1 MVKEYSPFTPGVP
14 VPLEFFVGRA
24 QEISQ
29 FVEGIKRSIELGR
42 AERFFVLGER
52 GIGKSSICRFVQW
65 VGERDQQIL
74 GLHVFNGGVN
84 SLEEMVRRIFERL
97 LRESLDKP
105 WYAKVKNFLGNHI
118 RQLDIFG
125 LSVEFSASQHDL
137 SRAVNDF
144 VPSLRNLLK
153 QLQSE
158 KKGILIILDD
168 INGLTSSPQ
177 FANWFKSTVDEI
189 ATSSDP
195 LPVTFALVGLPE
207 RRNQLIGLQPS
218 LNRVF
223 ELIEI
228 KRFSEDETRD
238 FFQRTFSKVN
248 VGINEEPLNLL
259 CRFSGGYPVFMHELG
274 DVVFKADTDSHID
287 RKDALHGIL
296 RAAEVIG
303 AKYVEPQVTAAI
315 RSEKYQGILKKIAQ
329 EPFEH
334 RFVRKDVVSRL
345 NSLESRVF
353 DNFLRRMEKLGAIRK
368 DKERGPGSYEF
379 TNEIY
384 HLFFWLQA
392 SAQSQK

>member
-29 FVEGIKRSIELGR
+29 FIDGIKRSIALGR
-42 AERFFVLGER
+42 AERFFILGER

-65 VGERDQQIL
+65 VAERDQQIL
-74 GLHVFNGGVN
+74 GLHVFNGGVD

-105 WYAKVKNFLGNHI
+105 WHAKIKNFLGNHI
-118 RQLDIFG
+118 KQLDIFG
-125 LSVEFSASQHDL
+125 LSVEFSASERDL
-137 SRAVNDF
+137 TRAVNDF
-144 VPSLRNLLK
+144 VPSLRNLLG
-153 QLQSE
+153 QLKGE
-158 KKGILIILDD
+158 KNGIFIILDD
-168 INGLTSSPQ
+168 INGLASSTQ

-207 RRNQLIGLQPS
+207 RRNQLISAQPS

-228 KRFSEDETRD
+228 RRFNEGETKD

-248 VGINEEPLNLL
+248 AEINEEALGLL

-274 DVVFKADTDSHID
+274 DAVFKADTDARID
-287 RKDALHGIL
+287 RKDALSGIL

-303 AKYVEPQVTAAI
+303 AKYVEPQITTAI

-329 EPFEH
+329 DPFEH
-334 RFVRKDVVSRL
+334 RFIRKDAVSRL
-345 NSLESRVF
+345 TSSEAQVF

-379 TNEIY
+379 TSEIY
-384 HLFFWLQA
+384 YLFFWLQT

>member
-24 QEISQ
+24 HEISQ
-29 FVEGIKRSIELGR
+29 FIEGIKRSIALGR
-42 AERFFVLGER
+42 AERFFILGER

-65 VGERDQQIL
+65 IAERDQQIL
-74 GLHVFNGGVN
+74 GLHVFNGGVD

-105 WYAKVKNFLGNHI
+105 WHAKVKNFLGNHI
-118 RQLDIFG
+118 KQLDIFG
-125 LSVEFSASQHDL
+125 LAVEFSASERDL
-137 SRAVNDF
+137 TRAVNDF
-144 VPSLRNLLK
+144 VPSLHNLLK
-153 QLQSE
+153 QLE
-158 KKGILIILDD
+158 GAKKGILIILDD
-168 INGLTSSPQ
+168 INGLASSPR

-207 RRNQLIGLQPS
+207 RRNQLIGTQPS

-228 KRFSEDETRD
+228 RRFNEDETRD
-238 FFQRTFSKVN
+238 FFRMAFSKVN
-248 VGINEEPLNLL
+248 VEINEEALNLL

-274 DVVFKADTDSHID
+274 DGVFKADIDSRID
-287 RKDALHGIL
+287 RQDALLGIL
-296 RAAEVIG
+296 RGAEVIG
-303 AKYVEPQVTAAI
+303 AKYVEPQITDAI
-315 RSEKYQGILKKIAQ
+315 RSEKYQGILKRIAK

-334 RFVRKDVVSRL
+334 RFTRKEVVSLL
-345 NSLESRVF
+345 NSSEAQVF

-379 TNEIY
+379 TSEIHY
-384 HLFFWLQA
+384 LFFWLQA
-392 SAQSQK
+392 SAQSQR

>member
-24 QEISQ
+24 QEIRQ
-29 FVEGIKRSIELGR
+29 FVDGIRRSIALGR
-42 AERFFVLGER
+42 AERFFIIGER
-52 GIGKSSICRFVQW
+52 GIGKSSICRFAQW
-65 VGERDQQIL
+65 VAEKEHQIL

-105 WYAKVKNFLGNHI
+105 WYAKVRNFLGNHI

-125 LSVEFSASQHDL
+125 LSVEFSASEKDL

-144 VPSLRNLLK
+144 VPSLHNLLK
-153 QLQSE
+153 QLQGE

-168 INGLTSSPQ
+168 INGLASSLQ

-189 ATSSDP
+189 AISNDP
-195 LPVTFALVGLPE
+195 LPVAFALVGLPE
-207 RRNQLIGLQPS
+207 RRNQLISLQPS

-228 KRFSEDETRD
+228 QRFNEDETRD
-238 FFQRTFSKVN
+238 FFKRTFSKVN
-248 VGINEEPLNLL
+248 VEINEEALNLL
-259 CRFSGGYPVFMHELG
+259 WRFSGGYPVFMHELG
-274 DVVFKADTDSHID
+274 DGVFKADTDNRID
-287 RKDALHGIL
+287 RQDALLGIL
-296 RAAEVIG
+296 RGAEVIG
-303 AKYVEPQVTAAI
+303 AKYVEPQITAAI
-315 RSEKYQGILKKIAQ
+315 RSEKYQGILKKIAN

-334 RFVRKDVVSRL
+334 RFTRKDAVFRL
-345 NSLESRVF
+345 NSSEARVF
-353 DNFLRRMEKLGAIRK
+353 DNFLRRMEKLGAIQK

-379 TNEIY
+379 TSEIHY
-384 HLFFWLQA
+384 LFFWLQT
-392 SAQSQK
+392 SVQSQ

>member
-24 QEISQ
+24 EEITQ
-29 FVEGIKRSIELGR
+29 FVEGIKRSIALGR
-42 AERFFVLGER
+42 AERFFIIGER

-65 VGERDQQIL
+65 VAERDQQIL
-74 GLHVFNGGVN
+74 GLHVFNGGVD

-105 WYAKVKNFLGNHI
+105 WHAKIKNFLGNHI
-118 RQLDIFG
+118 KQLDIFG
-125 LSVEFSASQHDL
+125 LSVEFSASERDL

-144 VPSLRNLLK
+144 VPSLRNLLG
-153 QLQSE
+153 QLKGE

-168 INGLTSSPQ
+168 INGLASSAQ

-189 ATSSDP
+189 ATTSDP
-195 LPVTFALVGLPE
+195 LPVTFVLVGLPE
-207 RRNQLIGLQPS
+207 RRNQLVSLQPS

-228 KRFSEDETRD
+228 RRFSQQETRD
-238 FFQRTFSKVN
+238 FFQRTFSKVS
-248 VGINEEPLNLL
+248 VEINEEALTLL
-259 CRFSGGYPVFMHELG
+259 CRYSGGYPVFMHELG
-274 DVVFKADTDSHID
+274 DAVFKADTDNHID
-287 RKDALHGIL
+287 RKDAVAGIF

-303 AKYVEPQVTAAI
+303 VKYVEPQITAAI
-315 RSEKYQGILKKIAQ
+315 RSEKYQGILKKLAR

-334 RFVRKDVVSRL
+334 RFIRKDIVSQL
-345 NSLESRVF
+345 TATEAKVF
-353 DNFLRRMEKLGAIRK
+353 DNFLRRMEGLGAIRK

-379 TNEIY
+379 TSEIH

-392 SAQSQK
+392 SAQR

>member
-29 FVEGIKRSIELGR
+29 FIDGIKRSIALGR
-42 AERFFVLGER
+42 AERFFILGER

-65 VGERDQQIL
+65 VAERDQQIL
-74 GLHVFNGGVN
+74 GLHVFNGGVD

-105 WYAKVKNFLGNHI
+105 WHAKIKNFLGNHI
-118 RQLDIFG
+118 KQLDIFG
-125 LSVEFSASQHDL
+125 LSVEFSASERDL
-137 SRAVNDF
+137 TRAVNDF
-144 VPSLRNLLK
+144 VPSLRNLLG
-153 QLQSE
+153 QLKGE
-158 KKGILIILDD
+158 KNGIFIILDD
-168 INGLTSSPQ
+168 INGLASSPQ
-177 FANWFKSTVDEI
+177 FGNWFKSTIDEI

-207 RRNQLIGLQPS
+207 RRNQLISVQPS

-228 KRFSEDETRD
+228 RRFSEDETKD

-248 VGINEEPLNLL
+248 VELNGEALALL

-274 DVVFKADTDSHID
+274 DAVFKADTDSHID
-287 RKDALHGIL
+287 RKDALRGIL
-296 RAAEVIG
+296 RGAEVIG
-303 AKYVEPQVTAAI
+303 AKYVEPQITAAI

-334 RFVRKDVVSRL
+334 RFSRKEAVSRL
-345 NSLESRVF
+345 TSPEAKVF

-379 TNEIY
+379 TSEIHY
-384 HLFFWLQA
+384 LFFWLQA